1 MKVTSEQFKD
11 LCCIANRLPTVMN
24 RDAKVSF
31 TGSAWIGKNCKGDSF
46 YDCEFKEIKS
56 LEVIFADDGS
66 HEHDE
71 IIIKMK

>member
-31 TGSAWIGKNCKGDSF
+31 IGSAWIGKNCKGDSF

>member
-1 MKVTSEQFKD
+1 MKITAQQFKD
-11 LCCIANRLPTVMN
+11 IVCVVNRVCRENTL
-24 RDAKVSF
+24 VSF
-31 TGSAWIGKNCKGDSF
+31 IGSTWIGKSCKGDSF

-56 LEVIFADDGS
+56 LEVIFTDDGS